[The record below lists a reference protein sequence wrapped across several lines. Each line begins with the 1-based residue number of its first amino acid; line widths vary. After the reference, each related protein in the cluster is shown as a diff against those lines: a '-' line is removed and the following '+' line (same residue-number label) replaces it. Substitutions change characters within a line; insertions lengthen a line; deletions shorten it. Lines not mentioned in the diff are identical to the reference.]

1 MAATARRIRSYAG
14 KDAELRELAGVLE
27 AEQHVY
33 AAPMQESLRKQAH
46 FASAN
51 ALRSRDA
58 MGHSRREA

>member
-1 MAATARRIRSYAG
+1 
-14 KDAELRELAGVLE
+14 
-27 AEQHVY
+27 
-33 AAPMQESLRKQAH
+33 MQESLRKQAH